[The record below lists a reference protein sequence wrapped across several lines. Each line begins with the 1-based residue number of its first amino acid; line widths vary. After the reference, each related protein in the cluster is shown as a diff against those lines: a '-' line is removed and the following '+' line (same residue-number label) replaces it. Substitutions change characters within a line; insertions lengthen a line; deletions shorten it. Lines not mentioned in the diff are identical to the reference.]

1 MALFPAD
8 TARWRDHDLEERWSR
23 LLEVRRTVYGALET
37 ARNAK
42 TIGASLTAHVTISA
56 SGETFDLLE
65 RHEADLPML
74 FIVSSVS
81 LEPRD
86 AAVNLEPRDAA
97 VNLEPRDAAVNL
109 ERRGAAGSS
118 GIVHVDVSRAS
129 GDKCPRC
136 WRFVSDAATT
146 GDLAG
151 LCSRCV
157 AALGGNPVA
166 ATR

>member
-1 MALFPAD
+1 MIADGLTRLLAPILSITAEEIWGRLPGSREESVHMALFPAD
-8 TARWRDHDLEERWSR
+8 TARWRDADLEERWSR

-81 LEPRD
+81 LEPR
-86 AAVNLEPRDAA
+86 
-97 VNLEPRDAAVNL
+97 
-109 ERRGAAGSS
+109 RRGRQSRAAGPRP
-118 GIVHVDVSRAS
+118 GIRDLSMWTSRA
-129 GDKCPRC
+129 PR
-136 WRFVSDAATT
+136 ATSVR
-146 GDLAG
+146 GAG
-151 LCSRCV
+151 AS
-157 AALGGNPVA
+157 
-166 ATR
+166 

>member
-1 MALFPAD
+1 
-8 TARWRDHDLEERWSR
+8 
-23 LLEVRRTVYGALET
+23 
-37 ARNAK
+37 
-42 TIGASLTAHVTISA
+42 VTISA

-65 RHEADLPML
+65 RHDADLPML

-86 AAVNLEPRDAA
+86 AAVNLE
-97 VNLEPRDAAVNL
+97 
-109 ERRGAAGSS
+109 RRGAAGSS
-118 GIVHVDVSRAS
+118 EIVHVDVLRAS